1 MNLPSFSNNWLF
13 FPCLLCFRSLSSERH
28 KIHTNLVVSLLFA
41 NVLFLAGIN
50 ETSSPVRRFY
60 SYFNVYCTLIYSQ
73 VLLSWKLL
81 PITFPR
87 KIYEKC
93 NIYVCNNL
101 EKYLFLHIEY
111 RTRRF
116 NCGEGVEQYYPFLVS
131 VYRYTYV
138 MNMTAAVFSL
148 CFTNNA
154 VYVYLDNF
162 TYIGVTIGPSA
173 VNFNEN

>member
-1 MNLPSFSNNWLF
+1 MNLPSFPNNWLF

-60 SYFNVYCTLIYSQ
+60 PYFNVYCTLIYSQ

-101 EKYLFLHIEY
+101 EKHLFLHIEY

-116 NCGEGVEQYYPFLVS
+116 NCGERVEQYYPFPRIGL
-131 VYRYTYV
+131 
-138 MNMTAAVFSL
+138 SL
-148 CFTNNA
+148 
-154 VYVYLDNF
+154 YLCYEYDSCCLF
-162 TYIGVTIGPSA
+162 PLFY
-173 VNFNEN
+173 